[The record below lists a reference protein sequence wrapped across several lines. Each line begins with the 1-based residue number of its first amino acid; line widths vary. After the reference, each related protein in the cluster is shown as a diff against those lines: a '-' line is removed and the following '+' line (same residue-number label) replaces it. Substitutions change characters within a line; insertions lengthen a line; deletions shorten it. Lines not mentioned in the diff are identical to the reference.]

1 MTPHFFTASD
11 GLKLAYYLDDN
22 TDPWA
27 NAPTLLMLH
36 AAMGCAERFY
46 AWVPMLS
53 RHYRVLRPDL
63 RGHGHSATPPADSP
77 FGIDRLMKDTLELM
91 DSLGAE
97 NAHIVGNSAGGYVGQ
112 NLAMVHPDRVKSLIL
127 FGSTPGLRNS
137 QAATWVPR
145 IAKDGIRKF
154 LMDTIADRFVP
165 GTDPRKIEWFVARA
179 AECDP
184 AYIGRFVS
192 HMASQDWSDRLAAI
206 KCPTLLVIPGAETVG
221 SIRNYDVM
229 RERIPDVQLIA
240 YEGLP
245 HNIGEAAPERCAE
258 DVLAFLR
265 WRFGQPSPPLHVA
278 QPH

>member
-1 MTPHFFTASD
+1 MKPHTFTASD
-11 GLKLAYYLDDN
+11 GLRLAYYIDDN

-36 AAMGCAERFY
+36 AAMGNAERFY

-53 RHYRVLRPDL
+53 RHYKVVRLDL
-63 RGHGHSATPPADSP
+63 RGHGNSATPTPDST
-77 FGIDRLMKDTLELM
+77 FDMARLVKDTLELL
-91 DSLGAE
+91 DLLSCKS
-97 NAHIVGNSAGGYVGQ
+97 AHVVGNSAGGYIGQ
-112 NLAMVHPDRVKSLIL
+112 NLAMAHPERVRSLIL

-137 QAATWVPR
+137 QAATWIPR

-154 LMDTIADRFVP
+154 LMDTIEDRFVP
-165 GTDPRKIEWFVARA
+165 GTDPRKVDWFVACA
-179 AECDP
+179 LMCDP
-184 AYIGRFVS
+184 AFVGRFVGLMS
-192 HMASQDWSDRLAAI
+192 SLDWSDRLGEI

-221 SIRNYDVM
+221 SIKNYDVM

-245 HNIGEAAPERCAE
+245 HNIGEAVPERCAE

-265 WRFGQPSPPLHVA
+265 WCFGQPSPALHVA
-278 QPH
+278 RPH